1 MLNIVKK
8 SGYKS
13 YIGIEFEGERLSEN
27 DGIKATMT
35 LINDIL
41 N

>member
-13 YIGIEFEGERLSEN
+13 YIGIEFEGERLTEYE
-27 DGIKATMT
+27 GIKATLK
-35 LINDIL
+35 LINDSL